1 MAICKIQFLHKLIIA
16 YVKGKLKWWKKISV
30 SIQYNA
36 LVSPGK
42 QLLKSDLFIIHTK

>member
-1 MAICKIQFLHKLIIA
+1 MPIQVSA
-16 YVKGKLKWWKKISV
+16 SEQVKGILEPWEKISI